1 MVDVYFRNPLYFTYI
16 IGLNSAVTMI
26 GILKIVNVY
35 RKSSNLDRTK
45 KMTPLEIILDGIN
58 NNKLISISMICVH
71 LILIFAYI
79 NVTQPYY
86 SLLIEEAVP
95 AHWYYF

>member
-1 MVDVYFRNPLYFTYI
+1 
-16 IGLNSAVTMI
+16 
-26 GILKIVNVY
+26 
-35 RKSSNLDRTK
+35 
-45 KMTPLEIILDGIN
+45 
-58 NNKLISISMICVH
+58 MICVH

-95 AHWYYF
+95 AHWYYFQSNHHSEFSKNKLLEIIDDYKT